1 VKKKKTILIRVGI
14 VFVLIVTISLA
25 YLFYR
30 DVRSKIEKKIVSS
43 DKRVKRHVTIT
54 SAGKKSHPSI
64 REHKIAIIIDDI
76 GYELSPINEILKI
89 NAPIT
94 VSILPH
100 CPYSEEA
107 AERAYRAGKEILLHL
122 PMEPREYPDKNPGDK
137 ALFICMSDKKIRR
150 RLEEN
155 LKGVPHASGV
165 NNHMGSRFMA
175 DEKKLEVVLR
185 VLRDKNLFFIDSYT
199 SRDTKGKKVARKIG
213 LKFAGRDIFID
224 NKCNYTDTL
233 KIIAKAIGKR
243 DKWRTLIIIGHPYES
258 TIMAIKKAIPM
269 LKAKGI
275 KIVPPSDLTG

>member
-1 VKKKKTILIRVGI
+1 MKKKTSILIWFGI
-14 VFVLIVTISLA
+14 VFVLIVTIFSA

-30 DVRSKIEKKIVSS
+30 DVGNKIKKKISPS
-43 DKRVKRHVTIT
+43 DKRIKKHGTIPGAVK
-54 SAGKKSHPSI
+54 
-64 REHKIAIIIDDI
+64 EHKVAIIIDDI

-94 VSILPH
+94 ISILPH
-100 CPYSEEA
+100 CPYSKEA
-107 AERAYRAGKEILLHL
+107 AERAYHAGKETLLHL
-122 PMEPREYPDKNPGDK
+122 PMEPREYPDKNPGAE
-137 ALFICMSDKKIRR
+137 ALFLCMSDKEIRR
-150 RLEEN
+150 QLEEN
-155 LKGVPHASGV
+155 LKGVPHVSGV

-175 DEKKLEVVLR
+175 DEKKLEVVLK
-185 VLRDKNLFFIDSYT
+185 VLRNKNLFFIDSYT

-233 KIIAKAIGKR
+233 EIIKKAIGKR
-243 DKWRTLIIIGHPYES
+243 NNWHTLIIIGHPYES
-258 TIMAIKKAIPM
+258 TIRAIKKAIPM